1 MNPLES
7 RSVNWLALA
16 YSSVPTR
23 PMSATDLGNLLLQ
36 ARMFNASQGVSGVL
50 LYDSERFLQYLEGP
64 PDGVQRVWD
73 RVSASPRH
81 RELHVLWREPIDTRL
96 FADWQMGCLEAPA
109 SLLQRLAN
117 EQWRIAQAVAERRQP
132 LSPALALL
140 RQFASGDQREALGK
154 NSGSPLIL

>member
-1 MNPLES
+1 MT
-7 RSVNWLALA
+7 WLALA
-16 YSSVPTR
+16 YSSTATQ
-23 PMSATDLGNLLLQ
+23 PMSAVEIGQLLLK
-36 ARMFNASQGVSGVL
+36 ARMFNASVGVSGVL
-50 LYDSERFLQYLEGP
+50 LHDSRQFLQYLEGP
-64 PDGVQRVWD
+64 PDAVERVWQ

-81 RELHVLWREPIDTRL
+81 QQLTVLMREPTETRL

-117 EQWRIAQAVAERRQP
+117 EQWRIAMAVAERRQP

-140 RQFASGDQREALGK
+140 RQFAQGVQREALGK